1 MIEPISK
8 SLQQAIV
15 YGKGQSSIIP
25 KLRGTFE
32 PPSAAGTAATQQT
45 DLQKSIFNAPPA
57 GVPTKPVETAT
68 KPTDAAADAGPHG
81 TKRPIEAVE
90 EEEDDNEVEMEEDD
104 DDASMD
110 EDDED

>member
-1 MIEPISK
+1 M
-8 SLQQAIV
+8 QQAIV
-15 YGKGQSSIIP
+15 YGKGQSNIIP

-32 PPSAAGTAATQQT
+32 PPSAATAAGTQQT

-57 GVPTKPVETAT
+57 GIPTKAT
-68 KPTDAAADAGPHG
+68 ENGLKPTEAPGDTGPHG
-81 TKRPIEAVE
+81 TKRPIEQVE
-90 EEEDDNEVEMEEDD
+90 EEDDDNEVEMEEDE